1 MMMGFGALF
10 SVVFIVLLVLGAIAY
25 APGWLPQVGVFA
37 VVVVLVFAVGIWV
50 LRSLWGGG
58 YGMMGPGM
66 MGPDMM
72 GGSRGN
78 DTRESALD
86 ILKQRYA
93 SGEISKAEY
102 EEMRDDLAI

>member
-10 SVVFIVLLVLGAIAY
+10 SVVFIVLVLGAIAY
-25 APGWLPQVGVFA
+25 ALGWLPQA
-37 VVVVLVFAVGIWV
+37 
-50 LRSLWGGG
+50 
-58 YGMMGPGM
+58 
-66 MGPDMM
+66 
-72 GGSRGN
+72 SRQVRN
-78 DTRESALD
+78 DTGESSLD

>member
-10 SVVFIVLLVLGAIAY
+10 SVVFIVLVLGAIAY
-25 APGWLPQVGVFA
+25 ALGWLPQDLR
-37 VVVVLVFAVGIWV
+37 LVI
-50 LRSLWGGG
+50 
-58 YGMMGPGM
+58 
-66 MGPDMM
+66 
-72 GGSRGN
+72 N

>member
-10 SVVFIVLLVLGAIAY
+10 SVLFIVLVLGAIAY
-25 APGWLPQVGVFA
+25 ALGWLPQA
-37 VVVVLVFAVGIWV
+37 
-50 LRSLWGGG
+50 
-58 YGMMGPGM
+58 
-66 MGPDMM
+66 
-72 GGSRGN
+72 SRQVRN

-102 EEMRDDLAI
+102 EEMRDDLAS